1 MAEYHVE
8 VKAPVDTLL
17 TVISKEGQQLKLPKD
32 KFVHLTLEYEGDT
45 LLFDGDGVKQIAT
58 LKSIGDVFWMILSL
72 TSKGFEFRPNEP
84 LEILKKLKD
93 KI

>member
-8 VKAPVDTLL
+8 VKAPVDVLL
-17 TVISKEGQQLKLPKD
+17 TVVSKAGQQLSLPKD

-45 LLFDGDGVKQIAT
+45 LLFDGEGIKQIAT

-72 TSKGFEFRPNEP
+72 TSKGFEFKPNEP
-84 LEILKKLKD
+84 LEILKKLNLK
-93 KI
+93 

>member
-1 MAEYHVE
+1 MAEYNVE
-8 VKAPVDTLL
+8 VKAPVDVLL
-17 TVISKEGQQLKLPKD
+17 TVLSKQGQQIKLPKD

-45 LLFDGDGVKQIAT
+45 LLFDGENIKQIAS

-84 LEILKKLKD
+84 LDIIKKLTKV
-93 KI
+93 